1 MAESDSV
8 RGYTGPVNP
17 KEPEKERVA
26 HPEEFKKILKVDESE
41 ESQKRRQ
48 RQLKK
53 EESEGDDED
62 ISAEPPPPSV
72 ETTFSEHMSDKKK
85 LDGLYDTQTPSTTG
99 PTKAPTSSP
108 LLPSMDES
116 APNEDVDINEESSY
130 VPPETTTSLPQ
141 TPQSQEPAQPEAPQ
155 EENVP
160 SPTNPQSPETSTNS
174 SQAQQPSQT
183 PSKAKKVKD
192 TSLLKDQPLKGALK
206 KKSTTKKDLST
217 NKSSTKTSTDQTAK
231 SPDTTKVQPEKSSTV
246 EANLA
251 PTDATSKE
259 NALQK
264 KDKDSPDQITTPNSA
279 SLQDIPQ
286 AAQIEPTLAA
296 PPTDLPTY
304 TQLSTPV
311 YELFEKMVGHIM
323 IVNEKG
329 VDSKTEV
336 TLSMSGSV
344 FDHSKIILDKQ
355 GSSFNIQ
362 FQGSDKA
369 NQLFGKNIQDLERC
383 LQENQPN
390 FSYNVLKPVLLPNLR
405 ATRKKKATPKA
416 ATKVRKKT

>member
-1 MAESDSV
+1 MAEADSV
-8 RGYTGPVNP
+8 KGYTGPINP

-26 HPEEFKKILKVDESE
+26 HPDEFKKILKVDESE

-62 ISAEPPPPSV
+62 ISTQPPPPSV
-72 ETTFSEHMSDKKK
+72 ESTFSEHMSDKKK
-85 LDGLYDTQTPSTTG
+85 LDGLYDTQAPSTQG
-99 PTKAPTSSP
+99 PTKAPTSAP
-108 LLPSMDES
+108 LLPSMDETPPS
-116 APNEDVDINEESSY
+116 EDVDINEESSY
-130 VPPETTTSLPQ
+130 VPPETASPLPQ
-141 TPQSQEPAQPEAPQ
+141 SPSMQEEASTPQ

-160 SPTNPQSPETSTNS
+160 SPANAQPQKPSTSSPQTA
-174 SQAQQPSQT
+174 QPQQP
-183 PSKAKKVKD
+183 PSKAKKVTD

-206 KKSTTKKDLST
+206 KKTTTTKKALTKNKSTTKT
-217 NKSSTKTSTDQTAK
+217 SSTQTSK
-231 SPDTTKVQPEKSSTV
+231 SPDTDKVEPEKSQTV
-246 EANLA
+246 NTNNTTQTTTPKE
-251 PTDATSKE
+251 DAT
-259 NALQK
+259 QK
-264 KDKDSPDQITTPNSA
+264 KDNSNQTA
-279 SLQDIPQ
+279 TSTSALMQDVPQ
-286 AAQIEPTLAA
+286 STQIEPTLAA
-296 PPTDLPTY
+296 PPTNLPSY

-311 YELFEKMVGHIM
+311 YELFEKMVGHIT

-329 VDSKTEV
+329 IDSKTEV

-344 FDHSKIILDKQ
+344 FDHSKIILDKK

-369 NQLFGKNIQDLERC
+369 NKLFGKNIQDLERC

-390 FSYNVLKPVLLPNLR
+390 FSYNVLKPVLLPSLR

-416 ATKVRKKT
+416 ATKVRKKP